1 MTQSLKLL
9 SIYSYSRLIVFYLS
23 MALYNDLT
31 DFWYVTGPRISFDF
45 QTLLS
50 SLNDILQNWLSHS
63 KEDFCEMQSHD
74 RLEIFQGGVAG
85 QSISSLALFKTHLC

>member
-9 SIYSYSRLIVFYLS
+9 PKYSYSRLTVFYLS
-23 MALYNDLT
+23 MFLYNDLT

-50 SLNDILQNWLSHS
+50 SLNDILQNWPSHS
-63 KEDFCEMQSHD
+63 KEDFCETRSHD
-74 RLEIFQGGVAG
+74 RLEIFQGG
-85 QSISSLALFKTHLC
+85 QSTSSLALFKTHLC